1 MHILIFTTG
10 KILSLKYGGTQ
21 RVVWALGK
29 ALLRQG
35 HRVTYLAGSGSVCDF
50 APVLVYDPARPLGTQ
65 IPEGIDLVH
74 LHQPLYGE
82 LVEGTPFVYTEHT
95 NSGAGRE
102 LPFNTV
108 FLSRDHAA
116 RHGSE
121 TFVYNGLDWDEYGTP
136 DLRNARSYY
145 HFLGNA
151 AWRVKN
157 VRGAIDV
164 VRGMTG
170 GRLVVLG
177 GHRFNFKMGM
187 RFTFSPK
194 IRFAG
199 MVGGEEK
206 LSRLAGSKGL
216 MFPVRW
222 HEPFGLAV
230 IESLYC
236 GSPVFGTPYGSLPE
250 LVPPEVGFLSA
261 GCSELRRAAL
271 EADDYSRLTCHDYA
285 REMFSA
291 DRMAAGYVA
300 CYERVL
306 NGERLNVDRPAFR
319 QTADE
324 GKFLPWRR

>member
-10 KILSLKYGGTQ
+10 KIPSLKYGGTQ

-199 MVGGEEK
+199 IIAKTKSTSVFDRISRTNLEISTK
-206 LSRLAGSKGL
+206 LRVKTRVQKSTFAPW
-216 MFPVRW
+216 F
-222 HEPFGLAV
+222 FGMCLDKTIV
-230 IESLYC
+230 LCY
-236 GSPVFGTPYGSLPE
+236 YGVLLTYTNLLPI
-250 LVPPEVGFLSA
+250 
-261 GCSELRRAAL
+261 
-271 EADDYSRLTCHDYA
+271 
-285 REMFSA
+285 
-291 DRMAAGYVA
+291 
-300 CYERVL
+300 
-306 NGERLNVDRPAFR
+306 NN
-319 QTADE
+319 
-324 GKFLPWRR
+324 